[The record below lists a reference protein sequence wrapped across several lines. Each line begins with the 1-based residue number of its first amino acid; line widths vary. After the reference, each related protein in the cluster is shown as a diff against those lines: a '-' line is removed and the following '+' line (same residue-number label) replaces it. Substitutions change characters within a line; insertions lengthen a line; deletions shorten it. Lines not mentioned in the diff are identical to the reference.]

1 MNALSEVRQKHEPLE
16 AIVNGAGRA
25 FSCWEKYLGPLSLA
39 LIKGF
44 RRDLCWYSSRAGS
57 RDYRPSFH
65 GASEGTAL
73 DAGGPGWAAVV
84 AW

>member
-1 MNALSEVRQKHEPLE
+1 MNASSEVRQKHEPLE
-16 AIVNGAGRA
+16 AIINGAGGG
-25 FSCWEKYLGPLSLA
+25 FSCRQKYLGPLSLA

-44 RRDLCWYSSRAGS
+44 RRGLWWYSSRAGS

-73 DAGGPGWAAVV
+73 DAGGPDWAAVV